1 MSNVHVRPLDQ
12 QFVWDASNE
21 NHEKIFSEK
30 VNVKKLKFEHL
41 TSGLRAMIGAHD
53 PSTSPWLMEKL
64 WKSWRIWGV
73 KQPVV
78 STACSLRRCLNQGQ
92 NIHVLHVAQGGC
104 WNLAKLQSEGV
115 SKSSYLRPLH
125 VAA

>member
-41 TSGLRAMIGAHD
+41 TSG
-53 PSTSPWLMEKL
+53 S
-64 WKSWRIWGV
+64 RIWGV

>member
-12 QFVWDASNE
+12 QFVWDASNK
-21 NHEKIFSEK
+21 NHEKIVSEK

-92 NIHVLHVAQGGC
+92 NIHILHVAQGV
-104 WNLAKLQSEGV
+104 EI
-115 SKSSYLRPLH
+115 
-125 VAA
+125 